1 MRKVKTFK
9 EGRYDIQEAIDE
21 WLKENPKAYIVSVS
35 GVPYSNYELVTYVLY
50 EERNGLSLNS

>member
-9 EGRYDIQEAIDE
+9 EGRYEIQEAIEE
-21 WLKENPKAYIVSVS
+21 WLKKHPDYNIVSIS
-35 GVPYSNYELVTYVLY
+35 GVSYTDYEILTYVLY